1 MCKCKKGVKIMVDF
15 GKLTIKKAEIAELV
29 GNKQDKKAGAAKN
42 DLSALN
48 SIFNQKQTD
57 GTKNSTANIAM
68 VLAGGEDAFKALSE
82 DEVKQYLTTAAL
94 MDTDGNGEISEE
106 EFNGIKGKSGV
117 ANTQQVDDTDIQKLY
132 DELNVTDDAQM
143 EALLN
148 EVTSILSND
157 VFAQQTEQTA
167 ERKGISTEATGVQ
180 FDKETGKYSVTIEPF
195 RSGQVQDDGV
205 GGKRYPNG
213 SFWGITT
220 NAYPELQ
227 EADKPKVYEYIKEMN
242 SSLGDTL
249 YAGQTLEL
257 PILEYDA
264 EGRVTGYKAA
274 EEVKEEEKVQEE
286 KAETTD
292 KTETAETT
300 AQPKMVGN
308 RGYEAEYE
316 IQNEDGT
323 TTRFTVAA
331 GQEPKIENAKGG
343 VTTDGV
349 TENGQFQ
356 RTVDNNGVKT
366 VYTYAGGEMD
376 GKPVTVTTIQ
386 PDGTSVT
393 ETRTYEE
400 VVNETEEKTVAQQTE
415 PKQTEAKDG
424 EYEGW
429 AKNLSTE
436 LNSAISSGVYTDLE
450 EAFDFVLS
458 DNTLSETQ
466 KADLFMNLMN
476 EAAQKGSIQGNE
488 AVENL
493 MAVFNNPVGSD
504 KTQVKLSAEQNA
516 DAVELLLNNNNGK
529 SDSWV
534 QLRIAP
540 AIDELIDSGNI
551 EKAVELGKMLDEK
564 YQLSYYDYIDSNKLA
579 DILTDK
585 ALADYKEFATSQY
598 GELFAD
604 MRYQNRGFSE
614 EKEGEINKKLLDAA
628 VADYP
633 DELENVASYDKYTY
647 EKTLDNYSSD
657 ADKLEFLMSSDCNW
671 DSATKNYYMKQ
682 IAGRME
688 AKDLRAGGY
697 GYRAMNSKVNQEG

>member
-29 GNKQDKKAGAAKN
+29 GNKQEKKAGAAKN

-167 ERKGISTEATGVQ
+167 ERKGISTEAIGVQ

-286 KAETTD
+286 KAETT
-292 KTETAETT
+292 

-400 VVNETEEKTVAQQTE
+400 VVTPTPEPEREVQT
-415 PKQTEAKDG
+415 
-424 EYEGW
+424 
-429 AKNLSTE
+429 
-436 LNSAISSGVYTDLE
+436 TD
-450 EAFDFVLS
+450 ATLS
-458 DNTLSETQ
+458 DNEALALASELRSAMAGWRTDEAKVHDILQERGYNSADVLKIMNAFESKYNESLMSDIQGDFSGNEETNLRETLF
-466 KADLFMNLMN
+466 KAAAS
-476 EAAQKGSIQGNE
+476 EAAQSLGWTSIDDIPSDI
-488 AVENL
+488 VD
-493 MAVFNNPVGSD
+493 MANDFYLELESSD
-504 KTQVKLSAEQNA
+504 ATGYMKKF
-516 DAVELLLNNNNGK
+516 DK
-529 SDSWV
+529 FSDS
-534 QLRIAP
+534 Q
-540 AIDELIDSGNI
+540 
-551 EKAVELGKMLDEK
+551 K
-564 YQLSYYDYIDSNKLA
+564 
-579 DILTDK
+579 
-585 ALADYKEFATSQY
+585 SQI
-598 GELFAD
+598 
-604 MRYQNRGFSE
+604 M
-614 EKEGEINKKLLDAA
+614 
-628 VADYP
+628 VACQVLHP
-633 DELENVASYDKYTY
+633 DELAISRITEDRAWFGKEDGYV
-647 EKTLDNYSSD
+647 DN
-657 ADKLEFLMSSDCNW
+657 
-671 DSATKNYYMKQ
+671 
-682 IAGRME
+682 I
-688 AKDLRAGGY
+688 LRALKNT
-697 GYRAMNSKVNQEG
+697 AKEGI

>member
-1 MCKCKKGVKIMVDF
+1 
-15 GKLTIKKAEIAELV
+15 
-29 GNKQDKKAGAAKN
+29 
-42 DLSALN
+42 
-48 SIFNQKQTD
+48 
-57 GTKNSTANIAM
+57 
-68 VLAGGEDAFKALSE
+68 
-82 DEVKQYLTTAAL
+82 
-94 MDTDGNGEISEE
+94 
-106 EFNGIKGKSGV
+106 
-117 ANTQQVDDTDIQKLY
+117 
-132 DELNVTDDAQM
+132 
-143 EALLN
+143 
-148 EVTSILSND
+148 
-157 VFAQQTEQTA
+157 
-167 ERKGISTEATGVQ
+167 
-180 FDKETGKYSVTIEPF
+180 
-195 RSGQVQDDGV
+195 
-205 GGKRYPNG
+205 
-213 SFWGITT
+213 
-220 NAYPELQ
+220 
-227 EADKPKVYEYIKEMN
+227 
-242 SSLGDTL
+242 
-249 YAGQTLEL
+249 
-257 PILEYDA
+257 
-264 EGRVTGYKAA
+264 
-274 EEVKEEEKVQEE
+274 
-286 KAETTD
+286 
-292 KTETAETT
+292 
-300 AQPKMVGN
+300 MVGN

-400 VVNETEEKTVAQQTE
+400 VVNETEEKPVAQQTE

-493 MAVFNNPVGSD
+493 MAVFNNPIGSD

-529 SDSWV
+529 TDSWV

-564 YQLSYYDYIDSNKLA
+564 YQLSYYDYIDSNQLA

-598 GELFAD
+598 GKLLAD
-604 MRYQNRGFSE
+604 MRFQNRGISE
-614 EKEGEINKKLLDAA
+614 EKDGEINKKLLDAA

-682 IAGRME
+682 IASRME
-688 AKDLRAGGY
+688 AKDLRASVY
-697 GYRAMNSKVNQEG
+697 GYMAMSYKVNQEG